1 MTGGSLRFAG
11 PAEMKL
17 TRWGIACALAWL
29 LASGAQADVRV
40 ALVTLERGEIAQG
53 VLDLAAAGIRDD
65 RGAG

>member
-1 MTGGSLRFAG
+1 
-11 PAEMKL
+11 MKL

-53 VLDLAAAGIRDD
+53 VLDLAAASLSADPGIVLLERAEID
-65 RGAG
+65 RLFEE